1 MNKQNYALLQLPPK
15 VEYALVALLE
25 IASQT
30 DNKKPVTI
38 GEITTRHPIP
48 ERYLEQILAT
58 LRRGGLLKSMRGAKG
73 GYTLA
78 REPHAISLLEIVQL
92 IEGEQKT
99 KDDAE
104 TITLEMRIIRENWQK
119 VDFSSQSFLENFSL
133 EELCR
138 QRDIQLEHSSMYY
151 I

>member
-38 GEITTRHPIP
+38 SEITTKHPIP

-73 GYTLA
+73 GYVLA
-78 REPHAISLLEIVQL
+78 REPHAISLLQIVNL

-99 KDDAE
+99 TDEAE
-104 TITLEMRIIRENWQK
+104 PITLEMRIIRQQWEK
-119 VDFSSQSFLENFSL
+119 VDFASQSLLDNHSL

-138 QRDIQLEHSSMYY
+138 LRDLHLQQGAMYY

>member
-1 MNKQNYALLQLPPK
+1 LNKYNYTLLELPPK

-30 DNKKPVTI
+30 DNKKPVTT
-38 GEITTRHPIP
+38 GEITTKHPIP
-48 ERYLEQILAT
+48 ERYLEQILAV
-58 LRRGGLLKSMRGAKG
+58 LRRGGLLKSIRGAKG

-78 REPHAISLLEIVQL
+78 REPRNISLLEIVRL
-92 IEGEQKT
+92 IEGEQKVVDNSEPLT
-99 KDDAE
+99 V
-104 TITLEMRIIRENWQK
+104 EMIVIRESWAK
-119 VDFSSQSFLENFSL
+119 VDSSSQSLLDNYSL

-138 QRDIQLEHSSMYY
+138 LRDLKTNQGIMFY